1 MPSPSWGCRRLLLHQ
16 EPPYSETDLRSSC
29 LAFMGQLETVN
40 LAKLPSS
47 TSLNPMLDKGLAI
60 TPEGIYQ
67 PGDKL
72 SKNLEMAASEQ
83 CQKGNM
89 WHLGIY
95 FSE

>member
-1 MPSPSWGCRRLLLHQ
+1 
-16 EPPYSETDLRSSC
+16 
-29 LAFMGQLETVN
+29 
-40 LAKLPSS
+40 
-47 TSLNPMLDKGLAI
+47 MLDKGLAI

-67 PGDKL
+67 PGGKL
-72 SKNLEMAASEQ
+72 SKDLEMAASEQ

>member
-29 LAFMGQLETVN
+29 LTFMGQLETVN
-40 LAKLPSS
+40 LAKLSSS

-72 SKNLEMAASEQ
+72 SKDLEMAASEQ